1 MMHTDPGE
9 SQECAIDC
17 DLTGAKAGV
26 EKPGLN
32 SLLYLNPNCV
42 PVVRDRMQRQRVQ
55 SESIISVGYDRST
68 RAVEVEFTGG
78 AVYRYAPVPAY
89 VYRGLLDAPSKG
101 AYVNTVLK
109 PRYKS
114 EGPLKD

>member
-1 MMHTDPGE
+1 
-9 SQECAIDC
+9 
-17 DLTGAKAGV
+17 
-26 EKPGLN
+26 
-32 SLLYLNPNCV
+32 
-42 PVVRDRMQRQRVQ
+42 MQRQRVQ
-55 SESIISVGYDRST
+55 SESILSVGYDRSA
-68 RAVEVEFTGG
+68 RAVEVEFTSG

-89 VYRGLLDAPSKG
+89 VYRELLDAPSKG